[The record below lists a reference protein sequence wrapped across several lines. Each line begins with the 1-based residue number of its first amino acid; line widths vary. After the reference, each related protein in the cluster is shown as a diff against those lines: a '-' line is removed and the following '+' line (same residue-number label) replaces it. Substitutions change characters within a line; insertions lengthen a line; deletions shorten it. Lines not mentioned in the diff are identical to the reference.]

1 MSLRRATRAA
11 VTTLMRDARG
21 GASVAR
27 ELSVARRGTSAGAT
41 TTTTRSMQLSAFDG
55 DKRGKRA
62 LTPEEQRREAE
73 QMEELSVFRAVG
85 GLVAAAAGGGLVF
98 VLGAGAVAAT
108 ASGLAS
114 ALSFG
119 TEARAKRE
127 ENERREALRAELS
140 AIDGWGFEAR
150 RRRREVRAKLA
161 TLGEAE

>member
-1 MSLRRATRAA
+1 
-11 VTTLMRDARG
+11 MRDARG
-21 GASVAR
+21 GASIAR
-27 ELSVARRGTSAGAT
+27 ELSVARRGTSATTATTTTT

-127 ENERREALRAELS
+127 ENERREALWAELS

-161 TLGEAE
+161 ALGEAE

>member
-1 MSLRRATRAA
+1 MSLRRASRAVVTA
-11 VTTLMRDARG
+11 VTRSARDG
-21 GASVAR
+21 VSVAN
-27 ELSVARRGTSAGAT
+27 EPSVARRGTTA
-41 TTTTRSMQLSAFDG
+41 TTTRSMQLSAFDG

-108 ASGLAS
+108 ACGLAG
-114 ALSFG
+114 ALGFG
-119 TEARAKRE
+119 TDARVRRE
-127 ENERREALRAELS
+127 ENERREALRTELS
-140 AIDGWGFEAR
+140 EIDGWGFTAR

-161 TLGEAE
+161 ALGEAE

>member
-11 VTTLMRDARG
+11 VTALTRDARG

-27 ELSVARRGTSAGAT
+27 ELSVARRGTSVGAT

-161 TLGEAE
+161 ALGEAE

>member
-1 MSLRRATRAA
+1 
-11 VTTLMRDARG
+11 
-21 GASVAR
+21 
-27 ELSVARRGTSAGAT
+27 
-41 TTTTRSMQLSAFDG
+41 MQLSAFDG

-108 ASGLAS
+108 ASGLAG
-114 ALSFG
+114 ALGFG
-119 TEARAKRE
+119 TDARVRRE
-127 ENERREALRAELS
+127 ENERREALWTELS
-140 AIDGWGFEAR
+140 EIDGWGFTAR

-161 TLGEAE
+161 ALGEAE